1 MTEQFD
7 LTDDDLLAIE
17 IAKKV
22 ARRFLRD
29 LKVTP
34 PQVVGLGNAL
44 YALER
49 LPVCTPGAE
58 VEFTV
63 SLRHG
68 SKDYYEMTDYIAFT
82 ISDGLFAIQKGWIF
96 HDHLGDHES
105 EPGWW
110 IESQGYRETKCNL
123 HLIEAAVFWLLD
135 YPGAEISV
143 SDSSEIEFE

>member
-7 LTDDDLLAIE
+7 LTDDDLFAIE

-22 ARRFLRD
+22 ARQFLRD

-34 PQVVGLGNAL
+34 PQIVGLGNAL

-49 LPVCTPGAE
+49 LPVCTPGAA
-58 VEFTV
+58 VEFAV
-63 SLRHG
+63 SLRQG
-68 SKDYYEMTDYIAFT
+68 PKDYEQTNYITFA
-82 ISDGLFAIQKGWIF
+82 IEDGLFAIQKGWIF
-96 HDHLGDHES
+96 HDFLGEHES

-110 IESQGYRETKCNL
+110 IESQGYRKTECNL
-123 HLIEAAVFWLLD
+123 HLIEEAVFWMLA